1 MSPPRERRTRRS
13 ALDRFFRA
21 QLLQI
26 DSASRRALMWN
37 KDEVRGKTDQVKG
50 KIKKSIGNATD
61 DEQLRDEGVADEAAG
76 NVEEAFGKG
85 RRKVGEALNDLG
97 DKVGR

>member
-1 MSPPRERRTRRS
+1 
-13 ALDRFFRA
+13 
-21 QLLQI
+21 
-26 DSASRRALMWN
+26 MWN

-50 KIKKSIGNATD
+50 KIKESIGNATD